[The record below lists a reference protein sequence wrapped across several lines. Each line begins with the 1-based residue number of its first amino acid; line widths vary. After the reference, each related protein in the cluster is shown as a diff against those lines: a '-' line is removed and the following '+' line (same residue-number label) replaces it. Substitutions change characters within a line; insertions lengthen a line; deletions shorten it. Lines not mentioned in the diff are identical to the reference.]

1 MTHRLRSGKFCWK
14 ESQKAWCLP
23 TSILSTAALTRLRGH
38 GLFLPI
44 PHIAVSSLM
53 VVVGGVPVTPCPQDT
68 LGEHLLWGGWQGLS

>member
-53 VVVGGVPVTPCPQDT
+53 VVVGGSRSPLVRRT
-68 LGEHLLWGGWQGLS
+68 LLGNIYCGVGGRV